1 MDVWGSRR
9 FRVRGAMAIA
19 GVATLAM
26 ALCSCGAG
34 GNASESETVVQ
45 RFTDLLD
52 DQDYAKA
59 ADLTSYPAAA
69 SATMKQMFEGLHTGT
84 VDYEASQVIDLDK
97 QSAIFS
103 MEVAWNFGEK
113 KDWTYTLQGTVRKLA
128 IGWRISWE
136 PAVVMPQL
144 EKNRTV
150 KLVRTTAKPPPKVV
164 DLPGEALMTE
174 QTLNVIKIDPSRTG
188 DLVGTTNA
196 LADAIE
202 PVAPLITGP
211 SLMQQLA
218 GSQGKPIVAVNL
230 RDGDFAILEPRMAK
244 VPGVV
249 MEKQQKLISA
259 DRRTR
264 SPMLD
269 ALREVW
275 QDSLESTAGWG
286 VQIFEPDG
294 RFVNQ
299 VAGYQGPAGPDIA
312 ATMDQRLQRAAE
324 DAVVSAGTPATVVAI
339 QPSTGAVVAVAQN
352 SYATEKGPVAFTGLF
367 PAGGTMELFRAVAA
381 ATKNKPPQDVTVQ
394 EAAEAATALGVGVDF
409 KVAGLDEVTGRISA
423 PGRSTE
429 QVRQGA
435 GADAVQVSP
444 FGMAIAAAAIS
455 RGSVTPPMI
464 VAGQPGTTDT
474 PVPAL
479 PQPAVDRLRAMMH
492 EGIGKPETAALRGFR
507 DITAF
512 AATGGADG
520 WLLATMGDLVF
531 AVHIADVDSGDA
543 TSRLAAVLLKS
554 LATPEP

>member
-1 MDVWGSRR
+1 M
-9 FRVRGAMAIA
+9 
-19 GVATLAM
+19 
-26 ALCSCGAG
+26 G
-34 GNASESETVVQ
+34 GKTSESETVVQ
-45 RFTDLLD
+45 RFTELLD
-52 DQDYAKA
+52 AQDYGKA

-69 SATMKQMFEGLHTGT
+69 SATMKQIFEGMQSGT

-136 PAVVMPQL
+136 PAVVMPYL
-144 EKNRTV
+144 ENDRTV
-150 KLVRTTAKPPPKVV
+150 KLVRTTANPPPKVV

-202 PVAPLITGP
+202 PVASLITGP

-230 RDGDFAILEPRMAK
+230 REGDFAILEPQMAK

-249 MEKQQKLISA
+249 MEKQTKLISA

-269 ALREVW
+269 ALHEVW
-275 QDSLESTAGWG
+275 QDSLDATSGWG
-286 VQIFEPDG
+286 VQIFEADG
-294 RFVNQ
+294 RFVKQ

-312 ATMDQRLQRAAE
+312 ATLDQRLQRAAE
-324 DAVVSAGTPATVVAI
+324 SAVVSVGTAATVVAI

-352 SYATEKGPVAFTGLF
+352 SYATAKGPVAFTGLF

-381 ATKNKPPQDVTVQ
+381 ATKNKPPQEVTVQ

-455 RGSVTPPMI
+455 RGSVVPPMI
-464 VAGQPGTTDT
+464 VAGNPGTTDT

-479 PQPAVDRLRAMMH
+479 PQPAVDRLRGMMN

-512 AATGGADG
+512 AATGDTDG

-531 AVHIADVDSGDA
+531 AVHIADVDSSDA

>member
-1 MDVWGSRR
+1 
-9 FRVRGAMAIA
+9 MAIA

-26 ALCSCGAG
+26 ALCSCGVG
-34 GNASESETVVQ
+34 GKSSESETVVTQ
-45 RFTDLLD
+45 FADLLD
-52 DQDYAKA
+52 EHDYGKA

-69 SATMKQMFEGLHTGT
+69 SATMKQMFEGLQSGT
-84 VDYEASQVIDLDK
+84 VDYEASQVIDLDSE
-97 QSAIFS
+97 SAIFA

-144 EKNRTV
+144 ANNRTV

-164 DLPGEALMTE
+164 DLPGEVLMTE
-174 QTLNVIKIDPSRTG
+174 QTLNVIKIDPTRTG

-218 GSQGKPIVAVNL
+218 GSQGQPIVAVNL

-244 VPGVV
+244 IPGVV
-249 MEKQQKLISA
+249 MEKQPKLISA

-269 ALREVW
+269 ALRKVW
-275 QDSLESTAGWG
+275 QDSLEATAGWG
-286 VQIFEPDG
+286 VQIFEADG
-294 RFVNQ
+294 KFVNQ

-324 DAVVSAGTPATVVAI
+324 DAVVSVGTAATVVAM

-352 SYATEKGPVAFTGLF
+352 SYATDKGPIAFTGLF

-381 ATKNKPPQDVTVQ
+381 ATKNKPAQDVTVQ

-409 KVAGLDEVTGRISA
+409 KVPGLDEVTGRISA

-455 RGSVTPPMI
+455 RGSVVPPMI
-464 VAGQPGTTDT
+464 VAGSPSTTDT
-474 PVPAL
+474 PPPAL
-479 PQPAVDRLRAMMH
+479 PPAAVDRLRAMMH
-492 EGIGKPETAALRGFR
+492 EGIDKPETTALRGFR

-512 AATGGADG
+512 AAKGGPDG

-531 AVHIADVDSGDA
+531 AVHIADADSGDA

-554 LATPEP
+554 LATPEA

>member
-1 MDVWGSRR
+1 M
-9 FRVRGAMAIA
+9 
-19 GVATLAM
+19 
-26 ALCSCGAG
+26 G
-34 GNASESETVVQ
+34 GKSSEAESVVQ

-52 DQDYAKA
+52 DHDYTKA

-69 SATMKQMFEGLHTGT
+69 SATMKQMFEGLESGT
-84 VDYEASQVIDLDK
+84 VDYEKTQVIDLDA

-103 MEVAWNFGEK
+103 MDVGWNFGER

-128 IGWRISWE
+128 IGWRISWD
-136 PAVVMPQL
+136 PAVIMPQL
-144 EKNRTV
+144 ADNRTV

-164 DLPGEALMTE
+164 DLAGEPLMTE
-174 QTLNVIKIDPSRTG
+174 QTINVIKIDPSRTG
-188 DLVGTTNA
+188 DLVGSTNA

-211 SLMQQLA
+211 VLMQKLA
-218 GSQGKPIVAVNL
+218 ASQGQPVVAVNL
-230 RDGDFAILEPRMAK
+230 REGDFAILEPRMAK

-249 MEKQQKLISA
+249 MEKQPKLISA
-259 DRRTR
+259 DRRTW

-269 ALREVW
+269 ALAKVW
-275 QDSLESTAGWG
+275 QSSLEATAGWG
-286 VQIFEPDG
+286 VQIFEADG
-294 RFVNQ
+294 KFVNQ

-324 DAVVSAGTPATVVAI
+324 DAVVSVGTPASVVAI

-352 SYATEKGPVAFTGLF
+352 SYATEKGPIAFTGLY
-367 PAGGTMELFRAVAA
+367 PAGGTMDLFRAVAA
-381 ATKNKPPQDVTVQ
+381 AKLKKAPQDVTEQ
-394 EAAEAATALGVGVDF
+394 EAADAATALGVGVDF
-409 KVAGLDEVTGRISA
+409 KVPGLDEVTGRISA
-423 PGRSTE
+423 PGRNTE

-435 GADAVQVSP
+435 GSDAVLASP

-455 RGSVTPPMI
+455 RGSVVPPMI
-464 VAGQPGTTDT
+464 EAGHPSTTDT
-474 PVPAL
+474 PIPAL
-479 PQPAVDRLRAMMH
+479 EQPAVDRLRAMMQ

-507 DITAF
+507 DVTAF
-512 AATGGADG
+512 AATGGNDG

-543 TSRLAAVLLKS
+543 TSRLASVLLKS

>member
-1 MDVWGSRR
+1 M
-9 FRVRGAMAIA
+9 
-19 GVATLAM
+19 
-26 ALCSCGAG
+26 G
-34 GNASESETVVQ
+34 GKTSESETVVQ
-45 RFTDLLD
+45 RFTELLD
-52 DQDYAKA
+52 VQDYGKA

-69 SATMKQMFEGLHTGT
+69 SATMKQMFEGLQSGT

-144 EKNRTV
+144 TNNRTV
-150 KLVRTTAKPPPKVV
+150 KLVRTNAKPPPKVV

-202 PVAPLITGP
+202 PVASLITGP

-218 GSQGKPIVAVNL
+218 VSQGKPIVAVNL
-230 RDGDFAILEPRMAK
+230 REGDFAILEPRMAK

-249 MEKQQKLISA
+249 MEKQTKLISA

-269 ALREVW
+269 ALHKVW
-275 QDSLESTAGWG
+275 QDSLDATSGWG
-286 VQIFEPDG
+286 VQIFEADG

-312 ATMDQRLQRAAE
+312 ATLDQRLQRAAE
-324 DAVVSAGTPATVVAI
+324 AAVVSVGTAATVVAI

-352 SYATEKGPVAFTGLF
+352 SYATAKGPVAFTGLF

-444 FGMAIAAAAIS
+444 FGMAIAAAAIW
-455 RGSVTPPMI
+455 RGSVVPPMI
-464 VAGQPGTTDT
+464 VAGNPGTTDT

-479 PQPAVDRLRAMMH
+479 SQPAVDRLRAMMH

-512 AATGGADG
+512 AATGDTDG

>member
-1 MDVWGSRR
+1 
-9 FRVRGAMAIA
+9 MAIV
-19 GVATLAM
+19 GVATLAF
-26 ALCSCGAG
+26 ALCSCAVGGAP
-34 GNASESETVVQ
+34 SESESLVQ

-52 DQDYAKA
+52 DQDHAKA

-69 SATMKQMFEGLHTGT
+69 SATIKQMFEGLESGT
-84 VDYEASQVIDLDK
+84 VDYEPTQVIDLDP

-103 MEVAWNFGEK
+103 LDVAWNFGEN
-113 KDWTYTLQGTVRKLA
+113 KDWSYTLQGTVRKLA
-128 IGWRISWE
+128 IGWRISWD

-144 EKNRTV
+144 KDNRTV
-150 KLVRTTAKPPPKVV
+150 KLVRTTAKPPPKII
-164 DLPGEALMTE
+164 DLAGDPLMTE
-174 QTLNVIKIDPSRTG
+174 QTINVIKIDPARTG
-188 DLVGTTNA
+188 DLVATTNA
-196 LADAIE
+196 LAAAIE

-218 GSQGKPIVAVNL
+218 AAEGKPVVAVNL

-249 MEKQQKLISA
+249 MEKEPRLISA
-259 DRRTR
+259 DRRTW

-275 QDSLESTAGWG
+275 KDNLAASAGWG
-286 VQIFEPDG
+286 VQIFEADG
-294 RFVNQ
+294 RFVDQ
-299 VAGYQGPAGPDIA
+299 IAGYQGPAGPDIA

-324 DAVVSAGTPATVVAI
+324 DAVVSAGTPASVVAI

-352 SYATEKGPVAFTGLF
+352 TYATQKGPIAFTGLY
-367 PAGGTMELFRAVAA
+367 PAGGTMELFRTVAA
-381 ATKNKPPQDVTVQ
+381 AIANKPPQEISEQ

-409 KVAGLDEVTGRISA
+409 KVPGLDEVTGRISA
-423 PGRSTE
+423 PGRNTE

-435 GADAVQVSP
+435 GADAVLASP

-455 RGSVTPPMI
+455 RGSVVAPMI
-464 VAGQPGTTDT
+464 ETGKPSASET
-474 PVPAL
+474 PIPEL
-479 PQPAVDRLRAMMH
+479 PQAAVDRLRGLMH

-531 AVHIADVDSGDA
+531 AVHIADVDSRDA
-543 TSRLAAVLLKS
+543 TSRLAAVMLKS

>member
-19 GVATLAM
+19 GVATLAI
-26 ALCSCGAG
+26 ALCSCGVG
-34 GNASESETVVQ
+34 GKTSESETVVQ
-45 RFTDLLD
+45 RFTEYLD
-52 DQDYAKA
+52 DQDYGKA

-69 SATMKQMFEGLHTGT
+69 SATMKQMFEGLQSGT

-144 EKNRTV
+144 TNNRTV

-164 DLPGEALMTE
+164 DLPGETLMTE

-218 GSQGKPIVAVNL
+218 ASQGKPIVAVNL

-249 MEKQQKLISA
+249 MEKQPKLISA

-275 QDSLESTAGWG
+275 QDSLEATAGWG
-286 VQIFEPDG
+286 VQIFEADG
-294 RFVNQ
+294 RFVSQ

-324 DAVVSAGTPATVVAI
+324 DAVVSAGTAATVVAM

-352 SYATEKGPVAFTGLF
+352 SYATEKGPIAFTGLF
-367 PAGGTMELFRAVAA
+367 PAGGTMELFRTVAA

-409 KVAGLDEVTGRISA
+409 KVAGLDEVTGRIST

-444 FGMAIAAAAIS
+444 FGMAIAATAIS
-455 RGSVTPPMI
+455 RGSVVAPMI
-464 VAGQPGTTDT
+464 EAGKPGTTDT

-479 PQPAVDRLRAMMH
+479 PQPAVDRLRAMMN
-492 EGIGKPETAALRGFR
+492 EGINKPETAALRGFR

-512 AATGGADG
+512 AARGGADG

>member
-19 GVATLAM
+19 GVATLAI
-26 ALCSCGAG
+26 ALCSCGVG
-34 GNASESETVVQ
+34 PKTSESETVVQ
-45 RFTDLLD
+45 RFTELLD
-52 DQDYAKA
+52 EQDYGKA

-69 SATMKQMFEGLHTGT
+69 SATMKQMFEGLQSGT
-84 VDYEASQVIDLDK
+84 VDYEASQVIDLDP

-103 MEVAWNFGEK
+103 MDVAWNFGEK

-188 DLVGTTNA
+188 DLVATTNA

-218 GSQGKPIVAVNL
+218 GSQGQPIVAVNL
-230 RDGDFAILEPRMAK
+230 REGDFAILEPRMAK

-249 MEKQQKLISA
+249 MEKQPKLISA

-269 ALREVW
+269 ALRNVW
-275 QDSLESTAGWG
+275 QDSLEATSGWG
-286 VQIFEPDG
+286 VQIFEADG
-294 RFVNQ
+294 RFVSQ

-381 ATKNKPPQDVTVQ
+381 ASKNKPPQDVTVQ

-455 RGSVTPPMI
+455 RGAVVPPMI
-464 VAGQPGTTDT
+464 EAGKPGTTDT

-512 AATGGADG
+512 PATGGTDG

-554 LATPEP
+554 LAAPEP

>member
-19 GVATLAM
+19 GVATLAL
-26 ALCSCGAG
+26 AVCSCGVG
-34 GNASESETVVQ
+34 GKSSEAESVVQ

-52 DQDYAKA
+52 DQDYTKA

-69 SATMKQMFEGLHTGT
+69 SATMKQMFEGLQSGT
-84 VDYEASQVIDLDK
+84 VDYEKTQVIDLDP

-103 MEVAWNFGEK
+103 MDVGWNFGER

-144 EKNRTV
+144 TNNRTV
-150 KLVRTTAKPPPKVV
+150 KLVRTTATPPPKVV
-164 DLPGEALMTE
+164 DLAGEPLMTE
-174 QTLNVIKIDPSRTG
+174 QTINVIKIDPSRTG
-188 DLVGTTNA
+188 DLVASTNA

-211 SLMQQLA
+211 ALMQKLA
-218 GSQGKPIVAVNL
+218 ASQGQPVVAVNL
-230 RDGDFAILEPRMAK
+230 REGDFAILEPRMAK

-249 MEKQQKLISA
+249 MEKQPKLISA
-259 DRRTR
+259 DRRTW

-269 ALREVW
+269 ALTKVW
-275 QDSLESTAGWG
+275 QSSLEATAGWG
-286 VQIFEPDG
+286 VQIFEADG
-294 RFVNQ
+294 KFVNQ

-324 DAVVSAGTPATVVAI
+324 DAVVSVGTPASVVAI

-352 SYATEKGPVAFTGLF
+352 SYASEKGPVAFTGLY
-367 PAGGTMELFRAVAA
+367 PAGGTMDLFRAVAA
-381 ATKNKPPQDVTVQ
+381 AKLKKAPQDVSEQ
-394 EAAEAATALGVGVDF
+394 EAADAATALGVGVDF
-409 KVAGLDEVTGRISA
+409 KVPGLDEVTGRISV
-423 PGRSTE
+423 PGRNTE

-435 GADAVQVSP
+435 GSDAVLASP

-455 RGSVTPPMI
+455 RGSVVPPMI
-464 VAGQPGTTDT
+464 EAGHPSTTDT
-474 PVPAL
+474 PIPTL
-479 PQPAVDRLRAMMH
+479 EQPAVDRLRAMMQ

-507 DITAF
+507 DVTAF
-512 AATGGADG
+512 AATGGNDG

-531 AVHIADVDSGDA
+531 AVHIADADSGDA
-543 TSRLAAVLLKS
+543 TSRLASVLLKS
-554 LATPEP
+554 LASPEP

>member
-19 GVATLAM
+19 GVATLAI
-26 ALCSCGAG
+26 ALCSCGVG
-34 GNASESETVVQ
+34 GTSSESESVVQ

-52 DQDYAKA
+52 EQDYAKA

-69 SATMKQMFEGLHTGT
+69 SATIKQMFEGLESGT
-84 VDYEASQVIDLDK
+84 VDYEKTQVIELDP

-103 MEVAWNFGEK
+103 MDVAWNFGEN

-128 IGWRISWE
+128 IGWRISWD

-144 EKNRTV
+144 AGNRTV
-150 KLVRTTAKPPPKVV
+150 KLVRTTAEPPPRVM
-164 DLPGEALMTE
+164 DLAGDPLMTE
-174 QTLNVIKIDPSRTG
+174 QIINVIKIDPSRTG

-196 LADAIE
+196 LAAAIA

-211 SLMQQLA
+211 SLMEELGA
-218 GSQGKPIVAVNL
+218 AQGKPIVAVNL
-230 RDGDFAILEPRMAK
+230 REGDFAILEPRMAK

-249 MEKQQKLISA
+249 MEKHPKLISA
-259 DRRTR
+259 DRRTW

-275 QDSLESTAGWG
+275 LDSLEATSGWG
-286 VQIFEPDG
+286 VQIFEADG
-294 RFVNQ
+294 RFVEQ
-299 VAGYQGPAGPDIA
+299 IAGYQGPAGPDIA

-324 DAVVSAGTPATVVAI
+324 DAVVSVGTPASVVAI

-352 SYATEKGPVAFTGLF
+352 TYASEKGPIAFTGLY

-381 ATKNKPPQDVTVQ
+381 VAKDKPPQDVSVQ

-409 KVAGLDEVTGRISA
+409 KVPGLDEVTGRISV
-423 PGRSTE
+423 PGRSAE

-435 GADAVQVSP
+435 GADAVLASP

-455 RGSVTPPMI
+455 RGSVVPPMI
-464 VAGQPGTTDT
+464 EAGKPSTTDT
-474 PVPAL
+474 AVPAL
-479 PQPAVDRLRAMMH
+479 AQPAVDRLRAMMH

-507 DITAF
+507 DVTAF
-512 AATGGADG
+512 AATGGNDG
-520 WLLATMGDLVF
+520 WLLAAMGDLVF
-531 AVHIADVDSGDA
+531 AVHIADIDSGDA

>member
-19 GVATLAM
+19 GVATLAI
-26 ALCSCGAG
+26 ALCSCGVG
-34 GNASESETVVQ
+34 GKTSESETVVQ
-45 RFTDLLD
+45 RFTEYLD
-52 DQDYAKA
+52 DQDYGKA

-69 SATMKQMFEGLHTGT
+69 SATMKQMFEGLQSGT

-144 EKNRTV
+144 TNNRTV

-164 DLPGEALMTE
+164 DLPGETLMTE

-230 RDGDFAILEPRMAK
+230 RDGDFAILEPRMAR

-249 MEKQQKLISA
+249 MEKQPKLISA

-275 QDSLESTAGWG
+275 QDSLEATAGWG
-286 VQIFEPDG
+286 VQIFEADG

-352 SYATEKGPVAFTGLF
+352 SYATEKGPIAFTGLF
-367 PAGGTMELFRAVAA
+367 PAGGTMDLFRTVAA

-409 KVAGLDEVTGRISA
+409 KVTGLDEVTGRIST

-455 RGSVTPPMI
+455 RGSVVPPMI
-464 VAGQPGTTDT
+464 EAGKPGTTDT

-479 PQPAVDRLRAMMH
+479 PQPAVDRLRAMMN

-512 AATGGADG
+512 AARGGADG

>member
-19 GVATLAM
+19 GVATLAI
-26 ALCSCGAG
+26 ALCSCGVG
-34 GNASESETVVQ
+34 GKTSESETVVQ
-45 RFTDLLD
+45 RFTELLD
-52 DQDYAKA
+52 EKDYGKA

-69 SATMKQMFEGLHTGT
+69 SATMKQMFEGLQSGT

-144 EKNRTV
+144 TDNRTV

-218 GSQGKPIVAVNL
+218 GSQGQPIVAVNL

-249 MEKQQKLISA
+249 MEKQTKLISA

-269 ALREVW
+269 ALRKVW
-275 QDSLESTAGWG
+275 QDSLE
-286 VQIFEPDG
+286 
-294 RFVNQ
+294 
-299 VAGYQGPAGPDIA
+299 
-312 ATMDQRLQRAAE
+312 ATMRLGCADLRGRWQVR
-324 DAVVSAGTPATVVAI
+324 
-339 QPSTGAVVAVAQN
+339 QPG
-352 SYATEKGPVAFTGLF
+352 
-367 PAGGTMELFRAVAA
+367 
-381 ATKNKPPQDVTVQ
+381 
-394 EAAEAATALGVGVDF
+394 
-409 KVAGLDEVTGRISA
+409 GRISGTFRA
-423 PGRSTE
+423 GYRRDDGPASTARSRRRGGERGDPGYGRGHPALDRRGRRGGTE
-429 QVRQGA
+429 LLRHRER
-435 GADAVQVSP
+435 ADRLHRVVPGGRHDGTVPYRRRGDQEQ
-444 FGMAIAAAAIS
+444 AAAGRHRAGS
-455 RGSVTPPMI
+455 GRGGHRAGCRRRLQGGRARRGDRADQRTGPQHRTGAPRRGRRRG
-464 VAGQPGTTDT
+464 AGQPLRDGHRGRRDL
-474 PVPAL
+474 ARL
-479 PQPAVDRLRAMMH
+479 GGAADDRGRQSGHHRYACSRAV
-492 EGIGKPETAALRGFR
+492 TAAWS
-507 DITAF
+507 
-512 AATGGADG
+512 TGCAQ
-520 WLLATMGDLVF
+520 
-531 AVHIADVDSGDA
+531 
-543 TSRLAAVLLKS
+543 
-554 LATPEP
+554 

>member
-19 GVATLAM
+19 GVATLAA
-26 ALCSCGAG
+26 ALCSCGVG
-34 GNASESETVVQ
+34 DTPSESESVVQ

-52 DQDYAKA
+52 EQDYTKA
-59 ADLTSYPAAA
+59 AELTSYPAAA
-69 SATMKQMFEGLHTGT
+69 SATMKQMFEGLATGT
-84 VDYEASQVIDLDK
+84 VDYEKTQVIDLDP

-103 MEVAWNFGEK
+103 MDVAWNFGER

-128 IGWRISWE
+128 IGWRITWE
-136 PAVVMPQL
+136 PQVVMPQL
-144 EKNRTV
+144 TDNRTV
-150 KLVRTTAKPPPKVV
+150 KLVRTTAKPPPRVV
-164 DLPGEALMTE
+164 DLAGEPLMTE
-174 QTLNVIKIDPSRTG
+174 QTINVIKLDPSRTG
-188 DLVGTTNA
+188 DLVGSTNA
-196 LADAIE
+196 LAEAIE

-218 GSQGKPIVAVNL
+218 ASQGQPVVAVNL
-230 RDGDFAILEPRMAK
+230 REGDFAILEPRMAK

-249 MEKQQKLISA
+249 MEKQPKLISA
-259 DRRTR
+259 DRRTW

-275 QDSLESTAGWG
+275 FDSQEATAGWG
-286 VQIFEPDG
+286 VQIFEADG

-299 VAGYQGPAGPDIA
+299 VAGYQGPAGPDIS

-324 DAVVSAGTPATVVAI
+324 DAVVSVGTPASVVAI

-352 SYATEKGPVAFTGLF
+352 SYATEKGPIAFTGLY

-381 ATKNKPPQDVTVQ
+381 ATKNKAPQDVSEQ

-409 KVAGLDEVTGRISA
+409 KVQGLDEVTGRIAA

-435 GADAVQVSP
+435 GSDAVLASP
-444 FGMAIAAAAIS
+444 FGMAIAAAAIT
-455 RGSVTPPMI
+455 RGSVVPPMI
-464 VAGQPGTTDT
+464 ENGKPSTTET

-479 PQPAVDRLRAMMH
+479 PQAAVDRLRAMMH

-507 DITAF
+507 DVTAF
-512 AATGGADG
+512 TATGGSDG
-520 WLLATMGDLVF
+520 WLLAAMGDLVF
-531 AVHIADVDSGDA
+531 AVHIADADSGDA
-543 TSRLAAVLLKS
+543 TSRLASVLLKS

>member
-1 MDVWGSRR
+1 
-9 FRVRGAMAIA
+9 MAIA
-19 GVATLAM
+19 GVATLAI
-26 ALCSCGAG
+26 ALCSCGVG
-34 GNASESETVVQ
+34 GKTSESETVVQ
-45 RFTDLLD
+45 RFTELLD
-52 DQDYAKA
+52 EQDYAKA

-69 SATMKQMFEGLHTGT
+69 SATMKQMFEGLQSGT

-144 EKNRTV
+144 TDNRTV

-218 GSQGKPIVAVNL
+218 GSQGQPIVAVNL

-249 MEKQQKLISA
+249 MEKQPKLISA

-269 ALREVW
+269 ALRKVW
-275 QDSLESTAGWG
+275 QDSLDATAGWG
-286 VQIFEPDG
+286 VQIFEADG

-299 VAGYQGPAGPDIA
+299 VAGYQGPSGPDIA

-352 SYATEKGPVAFTGLF
+352 SYATEKGPIAFTGLF
-367 PAGGTMELFRAVAA
+367 PAGGTMELFRTVAA

-455 RGSVTPPMI
+455 RGSVVPPMI
-464 VAGQPGTTDT
+464 VAGSPGTTDT

-479 PQPAVDRLRAMMH
+479 PQPAVDRLRAMMND
-492 EGIGKPETAALRGFR
+492 GINKPETTALRGFR
-507 DITAF
+507 DVTAF

>member
-26 ALCSCGAG
+26 ALCSCGVG
-34 GNASESETVVQ
+34 GKTSESETVVQ

-52 DQDYAKA
+52 EQNYTKA

-69 SATMKQMFEGLHTGT
+69 SATIKQMFEGLRSGT
-84 VDYEASQVIDLDK
+84 VDYEKTQVIDLDA

-103 MEVAWNFGEK
+103 MDVAWNFGEN
-113 KDWTYTLQGTVRKLA
+113 KDWSYTLQGTVRKLA
-128 IGWRISWE
+128 IGWRITWDPS
-136 PAVVMPQL
+136 VVMPQL
-144 EKNRTV
+144 AGNRTV
-150 KLVRTTAKPPPKVV
+150 KLVRTTAEPPPRVV
-164 DLPGEALMTE
+164 DLAGEPLMTE
-174 QTLNVIKIDPSRTG
+174 QTINVIKIDPARTG
-188 DLVGTTNA
+188 DLVASTNA

-211 SLMQQLA
+211 YLMDQLA
-218 GSQGKPIVAVNL
+218 ASQGKPVVAVNL
-230 RDGDFAILEPRMAK
+230 REGDFAILEPRMAK

-249 MEKQQKLISA
+249 MEKQPKLISA
-259 DRRTR
+259 DRRTW

-269 ALREVW
+269 SLREVW
-275 QDSLESTAGWG
+275 KASLEATAGWG
-286 VQIFEPDG
+286 VQIFEADG

-324 DAVVSAGTPATVVAI
+324 DAVVSVGTPASVVAI

-352 SYATEKGPVAFTGLF
+352 SYATEKGPIAFTGLF

-381 ATKNKPPQDVTVQ
+381 AAKNKAPQDVSVQ
-394 EAAEAATALGVGVDF
+394 EMSEAAAALGVGVDF
-409 KVAGLDEVTGRISA
+409 KVAGLDEVTGRIAA

-435 GADAVQVSP
+435 GSDAVLASP
-444 FGMAIAAAAIS
+444 FGMALAAAAIA
-455 RGSVTPPMI
+455 RGEVAAPMI
-464 VAGQPGTTDT
+464 EAGRPGTVDN
-474 PVPAL
+474 PIPAL

-507 DITAF
+507 DVTAF
-512 AATGGADG
+512 AATGGSDG
-520 WLLATMGDLVF
+520 WLLATMGDLAF

-554 LATPEP
+554 LATPEA

>member
-19 GVATLAM
+19 GVATLAI
-26 ALCSCGAG
+26 ALCSCGVG
-34 GNASESETVVQ
+34 GKTSESETVVQ
-45 RFTDLLD
+45 RFTEYLD
-52 DQDYAKA
+52 DQDYGKA

-69 SATMKQMFEGLHTGT
+69 SATMKQMFEGLQSGT

-144 EKNRTV
+144 TNNRTV

-164 DLPGEALMTE
+164 DLPGETLMTE

-218 GSQGKPIVAVNL
+218 GSQGKPIIAVNL
-230 RDGDFAILEPRMAK
+230 RDGDFAILEPRMAR

-249 MEKQQKLISA
+249 MEKQPKLISA

-275 QDSLESTAGWG
+275 QDSLEATAGWG
-286 VQIFEPDG
+286 VQIFEADG

-324 DAVVSAGTPATVVAI
+324 DAVVSAGTAATVVAI

-352 SYATEKGPVAFTGLF
+352 SYATEKGPIAFTGLF
-367 PAGGTMELFRAVAA
+367 PAGGTMDLFRTVAA

-409 KVAGLDEVTGRISA
+409 KVAGLDEVTGRISM

-455 RGSVTPPMI
+455 RGSVVAPMI
-464 VAGQPGTTDT
+464 EAGKPGTTDT

-479 PQPAVDRLRAMMH
+479 PQPAVDRLRALMN

-512 AATGGADG
+512 AARGGADG

>member
-19 GVATLAM
+19 GVATLAI
-26 ALCSCGAG
+26 ALCSCGVG
-34 GNASESETVVQ
+34 GKTSESETVVQ
-45 RFTDLLD
+45 RFTELLD
-52 DQDYAKA
+52 EKDYGKA

-69 SATMKQMFEGLHTGT
+69 SATMKQMFEGLQSGT

-144 EKNRTV
+144 TDNRTV

-218 GSQGKPIVAVNL
+218 GSQGQPIVAVNL

-249 MEKQQKLISA
+249 MEKQTKLISA

-269 ALREVW
+269 ALRKVW
-275 QDSLESTAGWG
+275 QDSLEATAGWG
-286 VQIFEPDG
+286 VQIFEADG

-299 VAGYQGPAGPDIA
+299 VAGYQGPSGPDIA

-339 QPSTGAVVAVAQN
+339 QPSTGAVVAAAQN
-352 SYATEKGPVAFTGLF
+352 SYATEKGPIAFTGLF
-367 PAGGTMELFRAVAA
+367 PAGGTMELFRTVAA

-455 RGSVTPPMI
+455 RGSVVPPMI
-464 VAGQPGTTDT
+464 VAGNPGTTDT

-479 PQPAVDRLRAMMH
+479 SQPAVDRLRAMMND
-492 EGIGKPETAALRGFR
+492 GINKPETTALRGFR
-507 DITAF
+507 DVTAF

>member
-9 FRVRGAMAIA
+9 FRVRGAVAIA

-26 ALCSCGAG
+26 ALCSCGVG
-34 GNASESETVVQ
+34 ETPSESETVVQ

-52 DQDYAKA
+52 EQDYAEA
-59 ADLTSYPAAA
+59 AELTSYPAAA
-69 SATMKQMFEGLHTGT
+69 SATLKQMFEGLATGT
-84 VDYEASQVIDLDK
+84 VDYEKTQVIDLDA

-103 MEVAWNFGEK
+103 MDVAWNFGER

-128 IGWRISWE
+128 IGWRITWDSS
-136 PAVVMPQL
+136 VVMPHL
-144 EKNRTV
+144 TNNRTV
-150 KLVRTTAKPPPKVV
+150 KLVRTTAKPPPRVI
-164 DLPGEALMTE
+164 DLAGDPLMIE
-174 QTLNVIKIDPSRTG
+174 QIINVIKIDPSRTG

-196 LADAIE
+196 LAAAIE

-211 SLMQQLA
+211 SLMQEIA
-218 GSQGKPIVAVNL
+218 ASQGQPIVAVNL
-230 RDGDFAILEPRMAK
+230 REGDFAILEPRMAA

-249 MEKQQKLISA
+249 MEKQPKLISA
-259 DRRTR
+259 DRRTW

-275 QDSLESTAGWG
+275 VDSQEETSGWG

-294 RFVNQ
+294 RFVDQ
-299 VAGYQGPAGPDIA
+299 VAGYQGPAGPDIS

-324 DAVVSAGTPATVVAI
+324 DAVVSVGTPASVVAI

-352 SYATEKGPVAFTGLF
+352 SYASEKGPIAFTGLY
-367 PAGGTMELFRAVAA
+367 PAGGAMELFRTVAA
-381 ATKNKPPQDVTVQ
+381 AAKNKAPQDVSDQ

-409 KVAGLDEVTGRISA
+409 KVPGLDEVTGRIST

-429 QVRQGA
+429 QVRQGP
-435 GADAVQVSP
+435 GADAVLASP
-444 FGMAIAAAAIS
+444 FGMAIAAAAIV
-455 RGSVTPPMI
+455 RGSVVPPMI
-464 VAGQPGTTDT
+464 ENGTPSTTET
-474 PVPAL
+474 PIPAL

-507 DITAF
+507 DVTAF
-512 AATGGADG
+512 TADSGADG
-520 WLLATMGDLVF
+520 WLLAAMGDLVF
-531 AVHIADVDSGDA
+531 AVHITDIDAGNA

>member
-19 GVATLAM
+19 GVATLAI
-26 ALCSCGAG
+26 ALCSCGVG
-34 GNASESETVVQ
+34 GKPSEAESVVQ

-52 DQDYAKA
+52 TQDYSKA

-69 SATMKQMFEGLHTGT
+69 SATMKQMFEGLATGK
-84 VDYEASQVIDLDK
+84 VDYESSQVIDLDP

-103 MEVAWNFGEK
+103 MDVAWNFGEH
-113 KDWTYTLQGTVRKLA
+113 KDWTYTIQGTVRKLA
-128 IGWRISWE
+128 IGWRISWD

-144 EKNRTV
+144 ADNRTV
-150 KLVRTTAKPPPKVV
+150 KLVRTTAKPPPRVV
-164 DLPGEALMTE
+164 DLSGDALMTE
-174 QTLNVIKIDPSRTG
+174 QTINVIKIDPSRTG
-188 DLVGTTNA
+188 DLVGSTNA

-218 GSQGKPIVAVNL
+218 ASQGQPVTAVNL
-230 RDGDFAILEPRMAK
+230 REGDFAILEPRMAR

-249 MEKQQKLISA
+249 MEKQPKLISA
-259 DRRTR
+259 DRRTW

-275 QDSLESTAGWG
+275 KDSQETTSGWG
-286 VQIFEPDG
+286 VQIFEADG
-294 RFVNQ
+294 RFVSQ
-299 VAGYQGPAGPDIA
+299 VAGYQGPAGPDIS

-324 DAVVSAGTPATVVAI
+324 DAVVSVGTPASVVAI

-352 SYATEKGPVAFTGLF
+352 SYATEKGPIAFTGLF
-367 PAGGTMELFRAVAA
+367 PAGGTMELFRTVAA
-381 ATKNKPPQDVTVQ
+381 AAKNKAPQDVSVQ

-409 KVAGLDEVTGRISA
+409 KVHGLDEVTGRISA

-435 GADAVQVSP
+435 GADAVLASP

-455 RGSVTPPMI
+455 RGSVVPPMI
-464 VAGQPGTTDT
+464 ENGKPSTTDT
-474 PVPAL
+474 PVPGL
-479 PQPAVDRLRAMMH
+479 TPPAVDRLRGLLH

-507 DITAF
+507 DVTAF
-512 AATGGADG
+512 AATGGTDG

>member
-1 MDVWGSRR
+1 
-9 FRVRGAMAIA
+9 MAIA
-19 GVATLAM
+19 GVATLAI
-26 ALCSCGAG
+26 ALCSCGVG
-34 GNASESETVVQ
+34 GKTSESETVVQ
-45 RFTDLLD
+45 RFTELLD
-52 DQDYAKA
+52 EQDYAKA

-69 SATMKQMFEGLHTGT
+69 SATMKQMFEGLQSGT

-144 EKNRTV
+144 TDNRTV

-218 GSQGKPIVAVNL
+218 GSQGQPIVAVNL

-249 MEKQQKLISA
+249 MEKQPKLISA

-269 ALREVW
+269 ALRKVW
-275 QDSLESTAGWG
+275 QDSLEATAGWG
-286 VQIFEPDG
+286 VQIFEADG

-352 SYATEKGPVAFTGLF
+352 SYATEKGPIAFTGLF
-367 PAGGTMELFRAVAA
+367 PAGGTMELFRTVAA

-455 RGSVTPPMI
+455 RGSVVPPMI
-464 VAGQPGTTDT
+464 VAGSPGTTDT

-479 PQPAVDRLRAMMH
+479 PQPAVDRLRAMMND
-492 EGIGKPETAALRGFR
+492 GINKPETTALRGFR
-507 DITAF
+507 DVTAF

>member
-1 MDVWGSRR
+1 M
-9 FRVRGAMAIA
+9 
-19 GVATLAM
+19 
-26 ALCSCGAG
+26 
-34 GNASESETVVQ
+34 VQ
-45 RFTDLLD
+45 RFTELLD
-52 DQDYAKA
+52 EQDYAKA

-69 SATMKQMFEGLHTGT
+69 SATMKQMFEGLQSGT

-144 EKNRTV
+144 TDNRTV

-218 GSQGKPIVAVNL
+218 GSQGQPIVAVNL

-249 MEKQQKLISA
+249 MEKQPKLISA

-269 ALREVW
+269 ALRKVW
-275 QDSLESTAGWG
+275 QDSLDATAGWG
-286 VQIFEPDG
+286 VQIFEADG

-299 VAGYQGPAGPDIA
+299 VAGYQGPSGPDIA

-352 SYATEKGPVAFTGLF
+352 SYATEKGPIAFTGLF
-367 PAGGTMELFRAVAA
+367 PAGGTMELFRTVAA

-455 RGSVTPPMI
+455 RGSVVPPMI
-464 VAGQPGTTDT
+464 VAGSPGTTDT

-479 PQPAVDRLRAMMH
+479 PQPAVDRLRAMMND
-492 EGIGKPETAALRGFR
+492 GINKPETTALRGFR
-507 DITAF
+507 DVTAF

>member
-1 MDVWGSRR
+1 
-9 FRVRGAMAIA
+9 MAIA

-34 GNASESETVVQ
+34 GNTSESETVVQ

-69 SATMKQMFEGLHTGT
+69 SATMKQMFEGLQTGT

-113 KDWTYTLQGTVRKLA
+113 KDWSYTLQGTVRKLA

-144 EKNRTV
+144 ENNRTV
-150 KLVRTTAKPPPKVV
+150 KLVRTSAKPPPKVV
-164 DLPGEALMTE
+164 DLPGDALMTE

-211 SLMQQLA
+211 SLLQQLA

-230 RDGDFAILEPRMAK
+230 RDGDFAILEPRMAR

-249 MEKQQKLISA
+249 MEKQTKLISA

-275 QDSLESTAGWG
+275 QDSLEATAGWG
-286 VQIFEPDG
+286 VQIFEADG

-299 VAGYQGPAGPDIA
+299 VAGYQGPAGPDIS

-367 PAGGTMELFRAVAA
+367 PAGGTMELFRTVAA
-381 ATKNKPPQDVTVQ
+381 VTKNKPPQDVTVQ

-455 RGSVTPPMI
+455 RGSVAPPMI
-464 VAGQPGTTDT
+464 VAGSPGTTDT

>member
-19 GVATLAM
+19 GVATLAL
-26 ALCSCGAG
+26 AVCSCGVG
-34 GNASESETVVQ
+34 GKPSEAETVVQ

-52 DQDYAKA
+52 DHDYTKA

-69 SATMKQMFEGLHTGT
+69 SATMKQMFEGLESGT
-84 VDYEASQVIDLDK
+84 VDYEKTQVIDLDA

-103 MEVAWNFGEK
+103 MDVGWNFGER

-128 IGWRISWE
+128 IGWRISWD
-136 PAVVMPQL
+136 PAVIMPQL
-144 EKNRTV
+144 ADNRTV

-164 DLPGEALMTE
+164 DLAGEPLMTE
-174 QTLNVIKIDPSRTG
+174 QTINVIKIDPSRTG
-188 DLVGTTNA
+188 DLVGSTNA

-211 SLMQQLA
+211 ALMQKLA
-218 GSQGKPIVAVNL
+218 ASQGQPVVAVNL
-230 RDGDFAILEPRMAK
+230 REGDFAILEPRMAK

-249 MEKQQKLISA
+249 MEKQPKLISA
-259 DRRTR
+259 DRRTW

-269 ALREVW
+269 ALAKVW
-275 QDSLESTAGWG
+275 QSSLEATAGWG
-286 VQIFEPDG
+286 VQIFEADG
-294 RFVNQ
+294 KFVNQ

-324 DAVVSAGTPATVVAI
+324 DAVVSVGTPASVVAI

-352 SYATEKGPVAFTGLF
+352 SYATEKGPIAFTGLY
-367 PAGGTMELFRAVAA
+367 PAGGTMDLFRAVAA
-381 ATKNKPPQDVTVQ
+381 AKLKKAPQDVTEQ
-394 EAAEAATALGVGVDF
+394 EAADAATSLGVGVDF
-409 KVAGLDEVTGRISA
+409 KVPGLDEVTGRISA
-423 PGRSTE
+423 PGRNTE

-435 GADAVQVSP
+435 GSDAVLASP

-455 RGSVTPPMI
+455 RGSVVPPMI
-464 VAGQPGTTDT
+464 EAGHPSTTDT
-474 PVPAL
+474 PIPAL
-479 PQPAVDRLRAMMH
+479 EQPAVDRLRAMMQ

-507 DITAF
+507 DVTAF
-512 AATGGADG
+512 AATGGNDG

-543 TSRLAAVLLKS
+543 TSRLASVLLKS

>member
-1 MDVWGSRR
+1 M
-9 FRVRGAMAIA
+9 
-19 GVATLAM
+19 
-26 ALCSCGAG
+26 G
-34 GNASESETVVQ
+34 GTTSEAETVVA
-45 RFTDLLD
+45 RFTELLD
-52 DQDYAKA
+52 EQDYAEA

-69 SATMKQMFEGLHTGT
+69 SATMKQMFEGLQPGT
-84 VDYEASQVIDLDK
+84 VDYESSQVIDLDK
-97 QSAIFS
+97 ESAIFS
-103 MEVAWNFGEK
+103 MDVSWNFGEN
-113 KDWTYTLQGTVRKLA
+113 KDWNYTLQGKVRKLA

-144 EKNRTV
+144 ADNRTV
-150 KLVRTTAKPPPKVV
+150 KLVRTKAEPPPKVI
-164 DLPGEALMTE
+164 DLPGQTLMTE

-188 DLVGTTNA
+188 DLVATTNA

-202 PVAPLITGP
+202 PVAPLITGA

-230 RDGDFAILEPRMAK
+230 RDGDFEILEPRMAR

-249 MEKQQKLISA
+249 MEKQPKLISA

-269 ALREVW
+269 ALRKVW
-275 QDSLESTAGWG
+275 QDSLEATAGWG

-294 RFVNQ
+294 KLVDQ
-299 VAGYQGPAGPDIA
+299 VAGHQGPAGPDIS

-324 DAVVSAGTPATVVAI
+324 DAVVSAGTAATVVAI

-352 SYATEKGPVAFTGLF
+352 SYATEKGPVAFTGLY

-435 GADAVQVSP
+435 GSDAVQASP

-455 RGSVTPPMI
+455 RGSVAPPMI
-464 VAGQPGTTDT
+464 VAGSPGTTDT
-474 PVPAL
+474 PVPEL
-479 PQPAVDRLRAMMH
+479 PSAAVDRLRAMMN
-492 EGIGKPETAALRGFR
+492 EGSGKPETAALRGFR

-512 AATGGADG
+512 AATGGNDG

-543 TSRLAAVLLKS
+543 TSRLAAVMLRS

>member
-1 MDVWGSRR
+1 M
-9 FRVRGAMAIA
+9 
-19 GVATLAM
+19 
-26 ALCSCGAG
+26 G
-34 GNASESETVVQ
+34 GKTSESETVVQ
-45 RFTDLLD
+45 RFTELLD
-52 DQDYAKA
+52 VQDYGKA

-69 SATMKQMFEGLHTGT
+69 SATMKQMFEGLQSGT

-103 MEVAWNFGEK
+103 MEVAWNFGEN

-144 EKNRTV
+144 ENNRTV

-230 RDGDFAILEPRMAK
+230 REGDFAILEPRMAR

-249 MEKQQKLISA
+249 MEKQPKLISA

-269 ALREVW
+269 ALRKVW
-275 QDSLESTAGWG
+275 QDSLEATSGWG
-286 VQIFEPDG
+286 VQIFEADG

-352 SYATEKGPVAFTGLF
+352 SYATEKGPIAFTGLF

-444 FGMAIAAAAIS
+444 FGMAIAAAAIW
-455 RGSVTPPMI
+455 RGSVVPPMI
-464 VAGQPGTTDT
+464 VAGNPGTTDT
-474 PVPAL
+474 PAPAL

-512 AATGGADG
+512 AATGDTDG

-531 AVHIADVDSGDA
+531 AVHIADVDSSDA

-554 LATPEP
+554 LSTPEP

>member
-1 MDVWGSRR
+1 M
-9 FRVRGAMAIA
+9 
-19 GVATLAM
+19 
-26 ALCSCGAG
+26 G
-34 GNASESETVVQ
+34 GKTSESETVVQ

-52 DQDYAKA
+52 EQNYTKA

-69 SATMKQMFEGLHTGT
+69 SATIKQMFEGLRSGT
-84 VDYEASQVIDLDK
+84 VDYEKTQVIDLDA

-103 MEVAWNFGEK
+103 MDVAWNFGEN
-113 KDWTYTLQGTVRKLA
+113 KDWSYTLQGTVRKLA
-128 IGWRISWE
+128 IGWRITWDPS
-136 PAVVMPQL
+136 VVMPQL
-144 EKNRTV
+144 AGNRTV
-150 KLVRTTAKPPPKVV
+150 KLVRTTAEPPPRVV
-164 DLPGEALMTE
+164 DLAGEPLMTE
-174 QTLNVIKIDPSRTG
+174 QTINVIKIDPARTG
-188 DLVGTTNA
+188 DLVASTNA

-211 SLMQQLA
+211 YLMDQLA
-218 GSQGKPIVAVNL
+218 ASQGKPVVAVNL
-230 RDGDFAILEPRMAK
+230 REGDFAILEPRMAK

-249 MEKQQKLISA
+249 MEKQPKLISA
-259 DRRTR
+259 DRRTW

-269 ALREVW
+269 SLREVW
-275 QDSLESTAGWG
+275 KASLEATAGWG
-286 VQIFEPDG
+286 VQIFEADG

-324 DAVVSAGTPATVVAI
+324 DAVVSVGTPASVVAI

-352 SYATEKGPVAFTGLF
+352 SYATEKGPIAFTGLF

-381 ATKNKPPQDVTVQ
+381 AAKNKAPQDVSVQ
-394 EAAEAATALGVGVDF
+394 EMSEAAAALGVGVDF
-409 KVAGLDEVTGRISA
+409 KVAGLDEVTGRIAA

-435 GADAVQVSP
+435 GSDAVLASP
-444 FGMAIAAAAIS
+444 FGMALAAAAIA
-455 RGSVTPPMI
+455 RGEVAAPMI
-464 VAGQPGTTDT
+464 EAGRPGTVDN
-474 PVPAL
+474 PIPAL

-507 DITAF
+507 DVTAF
-512 AATGGADG
+512 AATGGSDG
-520 WLLATMGDLVF
+520 WLLATMGDLAF

-554 LATPEP
+554 LATPEA

>member
-1 MDVWGSRR
+1 
-9 FRVRGAMAIA
+9 MAIA

-26 ALCSCGAG
+26 ALCSCDVGPKT
-34 GNASESETVVQ
+34 SESETVVQ
-45 RFTDLLD
+45 RFTELLD
-52 DQDYAKA
+52 EQDYGKA

-69 SATMKQMFEGLHTGT
+69 SATMKQMFEGLRSGT
-84 VDYEASQVIDLDK
+84 VDYEASQVIDLDP

-103 MEVAWNFGEK
+103 MDVAWNFGEK

-188 DLVGTTNA
+188 DLVATTNA

-218 GSQGKPIVAVNL
+218 GSQGQPIVAVNL
-230 RDGDFAILEPRMAK
+230 REGDFAILEPRMAK
-244 VPGVV
+244 VAGVV
-249 MEKQQKLISA
+249 MEKQPKLISA

-269 ALREVW
+269 ALRNVW
-275 QDSLESTAGWG
+275 QDSLEATSGWG
-286 VQIFEPDG
+286 VQIFEADG
-294 RFVNQ
+294 RFVSQ

-381 ATKNKPPQDVTVQ
+381 ASKNKPPQDVTVQ

-455 RGSVTPPMI
+455 RGAVVPPMI
-464 VAGQPGTTDT
+464 EAGKPGTTDT

-512 AATGGADG
+512 PATGGTDG

-554 LATPEP
+554 LAAPEP

>member
-26 ALCSCGAG
+26 ALCSCGVG
-34 GNASESETVVQ
+34 GKTSESETVVQ
-45 RFTDLLD
+45 RFTELLD
-52 DQDYAKA
+52 KQDYTKA

-69 SATMKQMFEGLHTGT
+69 SATIKQMFEGLQSGT
-84 VDYEASQVIDLDK
+84 VDYEKTQVIDLDA

-103 MEVAWNFGEK
+103 MDVAWNFGEN
-113 KDWTYTLQGTVRKLA
+113 KDWSYTLQGTVRKLA
-128 IGWRISWE
+128 IGWRITWD

-144 EKNRTV
+144 ANNRTV
-150 KLVRTTAKPPPKVV
+150 KLVRTTAKPPPRVI
-164 DLPGEALMTE
+164 DLAGEPLMTE
-174 QTLNVIKIDPSRTG
+174 QIINVIKIDPARTG
-188 DLVGTTNA
+188 DLVASTNA
-196 LADAIE
+196 LAEAIE

-211 SLMQQLA
+211 YLMEQLA
-218 GSQGKPIVAVNL
+218 ASQGKPVVAVNL
-230 RDGDFAILEPRMAK
+230 REGDFAILEPRMAK

-249 MEKQQKLISA
+249 MEKQPKLISA
-259 DRRTR
+259 DRRTW

-269 ALREVW
+269 SLREVW
-275 QDSLESTAGWG
+275 KAGLEATAGWG
-286 VQIFEPDG
+286 VQIFEADG

-324 DAVVSAGTPATVVAI
+324 DAVVSVGTPASVVAI

-352 SYATEKGPVAFTGLF
+352 SYATEKGPIAFTGLF

-381 ATKNKPPQDVTVQ
+381 ATKNKAPQDVSVQ
-394 EAAEAATALGVGVDF
+394 EAAEAAAALGVGVDF
-409 KVAGLDEVTGRISA
+409 KVAGLDEVTGRIAA

-435 GADAVQVSP
+435 GSDAVLASP
-444 FGMAIAAAAIS
+444 FGMALAAAAIA
-455 RGSVTPPMI
+455 RGEVAAPMI
-464 VAGQPGTTDT
+464 EAGKPGKVDN
-474 PVPAL
+474 PIPAL

-492 EGIGKPETAALRGFR
+492 EGINKPETAALRGFR
-507 DITAF
+507 DVTAF
-512 AATGGADG
+512 AATGGSDG
-520 WLLATMGDLVF
+520 WLLATMGDLAF

-554 LATPEP
+554 LATPDA

>member
-19 GVATLAM
+19 GVATLAI
-26 ALCSCGAG
+26 ALCSCGVG
-34 GNASESETVVQ
+34 GKTSESETVVG

-52 DQDYAKA
+52 DQDYSKA

-69 SATMKQMFEGLHTGT
+69 SATMKQMFEGLQSGT
-84 VDYEASQVIDLDK
+84 VDYEASQVIDLDP

-103 MEVAWNFGEK
+103 MDVAWNFGEK

-144 EKNRTV
+144 ANNRTV

-188 DLVGTTNA
+188 DLVATTNA

-218 GSQGKPIVAVNL
+218 GSQGQPIVAVNL

-244 VPGVV
+244 IAGVV
-249 MEKQQKLISA
+249 MEKQPKLISA

-269 ALREVW
+269 ALRKVW
-275 QDSLESTAGWG
+275 QDSLEATAGWG
-286 VQIFEPDG
+286 VQIFEADG

-381 ATKNKPPQDVTVQ
+381 ATKNKPPQDVTVA

-455 RGSVTPPMI
+455 RGSVAPPMI

-512 AATGGADG
+512 AATGGTDG